1 LDYDVLTIFVS
12 NKRFD
17 KKRGG
22 YEMEIR
28 ILGPGC
34 PRCREVEK
42 RTINVMADLN
52 VGADVQ
58 KVTDIKKIS
67 AYKVFASP
75 AFVING
81 KVKASGRI
89 PSAEEIKNWIHE
101 EM

>member
-1 LDYDVLTIFVS
+1 
-12 NKRFD
+12 
-17 KKRGG
+17 
-22 YEMEIR
+22 MEIR

-34 PRCREVEK
+34 PRCAEVEK
-42 RTINVMADLN
+42 RTINVLAELN

-67 AYKVFASP
+67 EYKVLGTP
-75 AFVING
+75 ALVING

-89 PSAEEIKNWIHE
+89 PSPEEIKKWIKE

>member
-1 LDYDVLTIFVS
+1 
-12 NKRFD
+12 
-17 KKRGG
+17 
-22 YEMEIR
+22 MEIR

-42 RTINVMADLN
+42 RTINALAELN

-67 AYKVFASP
+67 EYKIFATP
-75 AFVING
+75 GLVING
-81 KVKASGRI
+81 KIKASGRI
-89 PSAEEIKNWIHE
+89 PSPEEIKKWIQE